1 MDTRRDRLRLQ
12 LARSSGTPARLGP
25 ATRRGAVVTTV
36 AADFMTGAVLSWAI
50 PLALLLATVVSW
62 AIVLTIRAFKAR

>member
-1 MDTRRDRLRLQ
+1 M
-12 LARSSGTPARLGP
+12 
-25 ATRRGAVVTTV
+25 TTV